1 MSNETQA
8 SAAAPK
14 KKSSR
19 TLILA
24 VAGLVLRGGGGGAAY
39 WKFAPH
45 AAAPEKSKGKA
56 KPAEAKEPEAE
67 AEPEEGPTGI
77 VALEP
82 FVVNLADSSATRFL
96 RISLSLVV
104 DEEHAK
110 ELTEKEVDRMKVRSA
125 ILELLAL
132 QVSDTLVTPQG
143 KTDLKKA
150 IAKRAGETVHGLH
163 VADVLLSEFV
173 VQF

>member
-1 MSNETQA
+1 MSNESQA
-8 SAAAPK
+8 PAAAPK

-19 TLILA
+19 TLIIA
-24 VAGLVLRGGGGGAAY
+24 VAGLVLLGGGGGAAY
-39 WKFAPH
+39 WKFAPGRD
-45 AAAPEKSKGKA
+45 AGAKA
-56 KPAEAKEPEAE
+56 KAAHE
-67 AEPEEGPTGI
+67 AEPEAVAEDAPTGI

-82 FVVNLADSSATRFL
+82 FVVNLADTTSTRFL
-96 RISLSLVV
+96 RITLSLVV

-110 ELTEKEVDRMKVRSA
+110 EIAEKEVERMKLRSA
-125 ILELLAL
+125 VLELLAL
-132 QVSDTLVTPQG
+132 QTSDTLVTPQG

-150 IAKRAGETVHGLH
+150 IAKRAGESVHGLH

>member
-1 MSNETQA
+1 MSNESQA
-8 SAAAPK
+8 AAAAPK

-19 TLILA
+19 TVIIA
-24 VAGLVLRGGGGGAAY
+24 VAGLVLLGGGGGAAY
-39 WKFAPH
+39 WKFAPRPTG
-45 AAAPEKSKGKA
+45 AAEKSKGAHAEAA
-56 KPAEAKEPEAE
+56 KPEPA
-67 AEPEEGPTGI
+67 EEGPTGI

-82 FVVNLADSSATRFL
+82 FVVNLADPGSTRFL
-96 RISLSLVV
+96 RITLSLVV

-110 ELTEKEVDRMKVRSA
+110 ELTENEVDRMKLRSG

-132 QVSDTLVTPQG
+132 QTSDTLVTPQG
-143 KTDLKKA
+143 KTDLKKV
-150 IAKRAGETVHGLH
+150 IATRAGESVHGLH

>member
-1 MSNETQA
+1 MSNEAQA
-8 SAAAPK
+8 PAAAPK
-14 KKSSR
+14 TSTR

-24 VAGLVLRGGGGGAAY
+24 TVGLVLLGGGAGAAY
-39 WKFAPH
+39 WKFAPGH
-45 AAAPEKSKGKA
+45 AKAAESKKQAAPE
-56 KPAEAKEPEAE
+56 PEP
-67 AEPEEGPTGI
+67 EPEEATAI
-77 VALEP
+77 VPLEP
-82 FVVNLADSSATRFL
+82 FVVNLADTSATRFL